1 LIVSFAIAPAHRN
14 SRACVERL
22 DRDER
27 SQKLRASMRAMQN
40 LLARAR
46 VGVVLA
52 RAVLSTPDMT
62 ETKYDAWSI
71 TLLVILATSWLVGII
86 MIMAVVLMH

>member
-1 LIVSFAIAPAHRN
+1 
-14 SRACVERL
+14 
-22 DRDER
+22 
-27 SQKLRASMRAMQN
+27 
-40 LLARAR
+40 
-46 VGVVLA
+46 
-52 RAVLSTPDMT
+52 MT

>member
-1 LIVSFAIAPAHRN
+1 
-14 SRACVERL
+14 
-22 DRDER
+22 
-27 SQKLRASMRAMQN
+27 MRAMQN